1 MKFEWDP
8 RKNKSNHKKH
18 GVSFE
23 ETQTVFDDIFAAII
37 EDCFHSFPEQRE
49 IIVGQ
54 SSENRLLYV
63 VFVEKKDCIRIIS
76 ARKLTSAERRRY
88 EQGQFSR

>member
-8 RKNKSNHKKH
+8 HKNQRNLNKH
-18 GVSFE
+18 GVTFE
-23 ETQTVFDDIFAAII
+23 EAQTVFDDLFAVII
-37 EDCFHSFPEQRE
+37 EDFFHSIPEQRE

-63 VFVEKKDCIRIIS
+63 VFVEKKDYIRIIS
-76 ARKLTSAERRRY
+76 ARKLTSA
-88 EQGQFSR
+88 